1 MDIKELIKKA
11 VENLNRVRQL
21 KLSITGI
28 LSLSDNDN
36 VFYVSILDNESGCAF
51 DVAVD
56 ENMSNQ
62 QLLPD
67 DPTNISPDD
76 IIMLRIAKLIFEA
89 DKKSKN
95 NIIDNGLTLS
105 SSALNSGQIIGAL
118 NSDQIIGALDI
129 DSVSTKYDISVNGR
143 SLTDTIDEVDELKN
157 RIRDL
162 ENINS
167 TLICEIDD
175 LKTLLKAKGIL

>member
-67 DPTNISPDD
+67 DPTNISPDN
-76 IIMLRIAKLIFEA
+76 IIMLRIAKHIFEA
-89 DKKSKN
+89 YKKSKN
-95 NIIDNGLTLS
+95 NIITDSSILSSGTLS
-105 SSALNSGQIIGAL
+105 SSQVIS
-118 NSDQIIGALDI
+118 ALDI
-129 DSVSTKYDISVNGR
+129 DSVSATYDISVNGR
-143 SLTDTIDEVDELKN
+143 SLTNTIDVVDELKN

-162 ENINS
+162 EDTNNK
-167 TLICEIDD
+167 LIDEIYC
-175 LKTLLKAKGIL
+175 LKAALQAKGILED